1 MRKNLELL
9 YTLKPGEEGT
19 EELVKQF
26 GDALVC
32 VRCWYDAERDVLL
45 KTAEIIEA
53 IRPARLPRRSRGN
66 MSASRSPR
74 RRE

>member
-26 GDALVC
+26 GDALVA

-53 IRPARLPRRSRGN
+53 MRPARLPRRSRVN
-66 MSASRSPR
+66 ISAPRSPR